1 MVHDQIELIF
11 LTDRNNGPSILSSLL
26 SHSSHP
32 SSAIAIAIALAVSPL
47 RLNQG
52 KGHLFHFAEQNRAV
66 DG

>member
-32 SSAIAIAIALAVSPL
+32 SSAIAIALAVSPL

-52 KGHLFHFAEQNRAV
+52 KGHLFHFAEQNKAV